1 MAEQWQDDV
10 KRAFEASISKSGV
23 KLREHGPMQLPV
35 PTERALDLMV
45 ETPRAQEAPE
55 PREEEQPQ
63 DEPQEAPEEQQE
75 EEASEEAQETESDE
89 PQDEPEEPRE
99 DEALKKAKRYL
110 KLKVNPP
117 DGTLDGDPDEIL
129 EWAARVRENEADIER
144 WKAERASSRRGEEA
158 TNGEQE
164 PAPELDFARL
174 LEPFWEGLGLDGGD
188 RAAQAFLR
196 ALQAGN
202 SELAARVERAEES
215 LRQREISDMERV
227 LDRQRKR
234 LAKTVPH
241 LGRSLP
247 AWRAVLGAAAEIAQ
261 RRQVPDDKALDMAV
275 QALYD
280 IKVERKRGPLSPKTP
295 QRPAVE
301 QARTV
306 SKPPSKGEWDRRIF
320 DVIQARAKR
329 GQRTSPGEAYSAAK
343 AYFGSAPAQTRGA

>member
-1 MAEQWQDDV
+1 MVEQWQEDV
-10 KRAFEASISKSGV
+10 RRAFEASISKSGV
-23 KLREHGPMQLPV
+23 KLREHGPMQLPST
-35 PTERALDLMV
+35 TERALDLMA
-45 ETPRAQEAPE
+45 EEPRAQEAPE
-55 PREEEQPQ
+55 PTLEEHPQ
-63 DEPQEAPEEQQE
+63 EEPAEAPEEQE
-75 EEASEEAQETESDE
+75 EETSEEVQATESDE
-89 PQDEPEEPRE
+89 SEEEPEEPRE

-117 DGTLDGDPDEIL
+117 DVALDGDPDEIL

-144 WKAERASSRRGEEA
+144 LKAERASFRRGEEA

-164 PAPELDFARL
+164 PAPNLDFARL
-174 LEPFWEGLGLDGGD
+174 LEPFWEGLGLDSGD

-202 SELAARVERAEES
+202 SELVARVERAEET
-215 LRQREISDMERV
+215 LRQREISEMERV

-280 IKVERKRGPLSPKTP
+280 IRVERKKGPLSPKTP

-343 AYFGSAPAQTRGA
+343 AYFGSAPAQIRGA